1 MTKKLTFTRDSR
13 GVYCASVRS
22 GTYQIAGP
30 GSDMAKFLGGYSHWC
45 LNMPDGRYAIF
56 DSKRDAVAYAERHSN
71 GQLTEAEL
79 ALSAKTFG

>member
-1 MTKKLTFTRDSR
+1 MKFIRDFR

-22 GTYQIAGP
+22 GIYQIAGP
-30 GSDMAKFLGGYSHWC
+30 KSDMAKFLGGYSNWC

-56 DSKRDAVAYAERHSN
+56 DSKRDAIAYAERHSN

-79 ALSAKTFG
+79 ELSAKTFG